1 MEDPELDDEFDE
13 DDEQEDLDFLSEP
26 STSLSIGHDTL
37 HHLMPPPFVPTLCM
51 RLLRLESRENNNSS
65 DPPWSVR
72 STRPPPQ
79 PHNHG
84 FHTDE
89 VLLPANRP
97 ENFIDPNH
105 IFFKTQP
112 PTQPIQRQPVQPIQ
126 PTQPTRPQQPQ
137 RIIHTHRHVRPSTTD
152 PGTLTARHANPNVP
166 STHNIARQ
174 RPSSTSATHRK
185 RPTRKTKPKTKPLRP
200 PSSTGTVFGA
210 GSPNASSSHLSST
223 SSSYISPRLVE
234 ISKSP
239 KVQQKVFGPKHAIRY
254 SGKPPRLA
262 YYNRDDHPHEHPS
275 VRQHLPDRKDHPE
288 NPENTPTVQMHRPQQ
303 LATMRGKRQLHLEQA
318 AKRGE
323 IHAVLQL
330 EKQKILR
337 KAQRIREKKKRAF
350 RRCLLMAKLDR
361 FATGGATVIRNRA
374 KDGSGG
380 VRMNA
385 KMLKVKQEK
394 RLGKRSFVYKE
405 WDDYREPH
413 ELEHTDTVVGTNSDI
428 LRKAMDEHD
437 QYVEEHAVLWTPR
450 TAKAVLAEERLVK
463 DLLKNCKFVC
473 GGTGWRDMAC
483 IELTIVVVFVVFLGF
498 FWILMFI

>member
-1 MEDPELDDEFDE
+1 MQEEQPKLIAKKFFPSQQRETDLASVVTTSQQHATMEDPELDDEFDE

-112 PTQPIQRQPVQPIQ
+112 PTQPIQRQPVQPVQ

-185 RPTRKTKPKTKPLRP
+185 RPTRKTKP
-200 PSSTGTVFGA
+200 
-210 GSPNASSSHLSST
+210 
-223 SSSYISPRLVE
+223 
-234 ISKSP
+234 
-239 KVQQKVFGPKHAIRY
+239 QKHWRGP
-254 SGKPPRLA
+254 
-262 YYNRDDHPHEHPS
+262 
-275 VRQHLPDRKDHPE
+275 
-288 NPENTPTVQMHRPQQ
+288 
-303 LATMRGKRQLHLEQA
+303 LATDGWH
-318 AKRGE
+318 
-323 IHAVLQL
+323 VLKSKLAQSHS
-330 EKQKILR
+330 LR
-337 KAQRIREKKKRAF
+337 TDQP
-350 RRCLLMAKLDR
+350 LL
-361 FATGGATVIRNRA
+361 V
-374 KDGSGG
+374 
-380 VRMNA
+380 
-385 KMLKVKQEK
+385 
-394 RLGKRSFVYKE
+394 
-405 WDDYREPH
+405 H
-413 ELEHTDTVVGTNSDI
+413 
-428 LRKAMDEHD
+428 
-437 QYVEEHAVLWTPR
+437 
-450 TAKAVLAEERLVK
+450 
-463 DLLKNCKFVC
+463 
-473 GGTGWRDMAC
+473 
-483 IELTIVVVFVVFLGF
+483 
-498 FWILMFI
+498 